1 MSVRIARLFG
11 WYLITVALAVGVHFT
26 VEFLYDSPPF
36 TPHRI
41 WFILDW
47 FSLVGFLACII
58 ANYRYKVSVRDRQEA
73 VWEKIASNTAFYL
86 SIALALAFIHNFVG
100 TLAGGRDDLLFWKF
114 INAIQVPL
122 FAATGWKLS
131 NEKGQE
137 SGETR

>member
-11 WYLITVALAVGVHFT
+11 WYLITVALAVGVHFI

-47 FSLVGFLACII
+47 FSLVGFLACIV
-58 ANYRYKVSVRDRQEA
+58 AHFRYKESVRDRQEA
-73 VWEKIASNTAFYL
+73 VWEKISSNAAFYL

-100 TLAGGRDDLLFWKF
+100 SLAGGNDDLLFWKF

-131 NEKGQE
+131 NEKELE